1 MVFFKVWSVS
11 NIPWHLK
18 FDLPNITLFIT
29 SLNKNRKYFYGKNL
43 NLLICSGKKEK
54 EKQKS
59 GLFYLKQTAFL
70 TENSN

>member
-54 EKQKS
+54 EKTKKRFV
-59 GLFYLKQTAFL
+59 LFKTNRF
-70 TENSN
+70 SN